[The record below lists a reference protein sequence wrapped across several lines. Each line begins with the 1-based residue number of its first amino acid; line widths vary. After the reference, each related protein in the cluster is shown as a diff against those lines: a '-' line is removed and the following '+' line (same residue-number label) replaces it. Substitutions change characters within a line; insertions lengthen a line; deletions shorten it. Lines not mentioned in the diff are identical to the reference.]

1 MSAISGDPVAPPAMW
16 SVPWVLAVMAL
27 PIGWAMVASAIQM
40 REPGGWLW
48 WFVAGACFLLAPGIA
63 AWAGLNSAAPTAAIR
78 AVALVLFAVL
88 FAIGIANLPDRSHP
102 GVYLGGGTVVTPLV
116 IAAGIAL
123 GWDIGS
129 AQALRRLR
137 AGSAVVGF
145 VIGGAVFAIVSVIA
159 FYAGVIV

>member
-1 MSAISGDPVAPPAMW
+1 MAPPIA
-16 SVPWVLAVMAL
+16 
-27 PIGWAMVASAIQM
+27 WAMVASAIQM
-40 REPGGWLW
+40 REPGGWAW
-48 WFVAGACFLLAPGIA
+48 WVVAGASFLLAPGIA
-63 AWAGLNSAAPTAAIR
+63 AWAGLHSAAPTAAIR
-78 AVALVLFAVL
+78 AVALALFAAL
-88 FAIGIANLPDRSHP
+88 FAIGIASLPDRSHA
-102 GVYLGGGTVVTPLV
+102 GVYLGGGTAVTPLV

>member
-1 MSAISGDPVAPPAMW
+1 MSALPGDSAEPPSTW

-40 REPGGWLW
+40 REPGGWAW
-48 WFVAGACFLLAPGIA
+48 WVVAVASFLLAPGIA
-63 AWAGLNSAAPTAAIR
+63 AWAGLNSATPIAAIR
-78 AVALVLFAVL
+78 AVALALFAVL
-88 FAIGIANLPDRSHP
+88 FAIGIASLPDRSHP
-102 GVYLGGGTVVTPLV
+102 GIYMGGGTVVTPLA

-137 AGSAVVGF
+137 TGSVVVAF

-159 FYAGVIV
+159 FFSAFIV